1 MDVWTS
7 NFIVTPRRTAT
18 LIILMDTKEFPFYS
32 RNPVGF
38 EITVIS
44 HDWGIPSESGSQACI
59 DWVRVAVA
67 QKVQGKV
74 SGMIL

>member
-7 NFIVTPRRTAT
+7 NFIATPRRTAT

-44 HDWGIPSESGSQACI
+44 HD
-59 DWVRVAVA
+59 
-67 QKVQGKV
+67 
-74 SGMIL
+74 